1 MKQKSACAVVVGVGA
16 KRGIGAA
23 CCRRFAAEGMAVVV
37 VGRSPHKIDA
47 VAAELRA
54 DGATAMAVACDVT
67 RPGDVER
74 LFVAVDDAGWRPALL
89 VYNVGNNVVKPFL
102 KLTPEDIETTWRQ
115 CALGGFMVAQGAIPR
130 MLEADAPST
139 MVFTGATASLRDA
152 FARSCNT
159 AFVELG
165 IRTGADVA
173 KALALGADAVAI
185 GTAGGPPSVSSRAM
199 SAWGASRTSA
209 ATALP
214 GPTTRAG
221 WRQPSTTWRAVI
233 QRPRWAMEK
242 AVPACGLNGASGLCT
257 VTV

>member
-139 MVFTGATASLRDA
+139 MVFTGATASLRARPPFSA
-152 FARSCNT
+152 FA
-159 AFVELG
+159 A
-165 IRTGADVA
+165 A
-173 KALALGADAVAI
+173 KAAERALAQSLAREYGPEGIHVAHVIIDGIVDGEQVDRAFKGAGRALRLAKGKNGTLQPDSVADTYWQLHQQPADAWVHELDLR
-185 GTAGGPPSVSSRAM
+185 P
-199 SAWGASRTSA
+199 A
-209 ATALP
+209 AE
-214 GPTTRAG
+214 
-221 WRQPSTTWRAVI
+221 SF
-233 QRPRWAMEK
+233 
-242 AVPACGLNGASGLCT
+242 
-257 VTV
+257 